1 MEKAA
6 EVAVGFVL
14 QNLVQLIRENR
25 RLIGSDYEKISDLQD
40 DLRLLK
46 TFMADYTEKHYNSSI
61 LRALADDIR
70 SRVFEVEDLL
80 DTYNVEKILYKNKNT
95 LSQIVSAKNHQ
106 ENLRKMGKAV
116 QKLSAKVKRVYD
128 DINDIGGPALVLEE
142 MARHNSIDEHNQIG
156 DNEEADRII
165 GFTDATDEVLKLLGG
180 QELVQLGKSE
190 AEEQTPSGAEQ
201 HGESKQ
207 LEVVPIHGMLGL
219 GKTTLAKKV
228 LNDPRIE
235 YHFFTRIFVPVSN
248 VYNKQEV
255 LFSILSA
262 FTENIKDQNLSMKE
276 LEDKVK
282 EALKNKY
289 LIVID
294 DVWATEAWDDLKNVF
309 PDNNKG
315 SRVLITTQ
323 LEPVAKYVTTKTEPY
338 KLQFMNDDEA
348 EKLLRTKVFDGNKCP
363 KELLSL
369 ERKILAKCQ
378 GLPLAIVVIAGILW
392 LHPRDPEWWDDVLH
406 GVAEFVGDS
415 QKIIDDA
422 IRRSYDILHPTLKLC
437 FLYLGVFPEDLEI
450 KASKLWQLWI
460 AEGFIPESENA
471 SKEEIAE
478 ECLGEL
484 VGRNLVMVE
493 QRTLSGRI
501 KTCRIQDMLRYFSKK
516 IAKAEGLFQETQVR
530 TSSSSSARRLFCN
543 NSQFSQS
550 VCEKQPAEKAR
561 SFLSFGHDEIKLD
574 PNLSPDDVFKHFKL
588 LQVLD
593 ILSVKLPTVHL
604 PKKLSNLVLL
614 KFIAINSEV
623 ETLPKIM
630 SSLLNLQTLI
640 VQTGSP
646 TLDIQADI
654 WVMTKLRHLVTNSSM
669 SLPRCQE
676 QSTICLNLQTLSAV
690 SPESLTNEL
699 FERATNLKKLGISGN
714 LGVLMKANG
723 ESNLFDHFCKLN
735 SLERLKLCSNDVNS
749 KLLALPQP
757 HKFPERLTKLS
768 LQNTSLG
775 WDQMSIL
782 GKLRYLEVLKLK
794 DYAFT
799 GEDWQ
804 TEEGGFR
811 SLKVLFIEATD
822 LNCWEAQAND
832 FPELR
837 RLILKQCK
845 QLWRIPPDFV
855 DMKKLEDIHL
865 EHTTGSVISS
875 ARRIRQSQI
884 DMLQHQ
890 KLNDKKTTPT
900 RIIVYPPEY

>member
-1 MEKAA
+1 MEKPA

-14 QNLVQLIRENR
+14 QNLVQLIDENR
-25 RLIGSDYEKISDLQD
+25 RLIGGNYGKISDLQD
-40 DLRLLK
+40 GLRLLK
-46 TFMADYTEKHYNSSI
+46 AFMADYNEKHDNSGT
-61 LRALADDIR
+61 LMELAEDIR
-70 SRVFEVEDLL
+70 HLVFEVEDLL
-80 DTYNVEKILYKNKNT
+80 ETYIMEETLYKNKNT
-95 LSQIVSAKNHQ
+95 LSQVVSAKNHL
-106 ENLRKMGKAV
+106 ENLRKIGETV
-116 QKLSAKVKRVYD
+116 QKLSTQVKQTYKENKDFGV
-128 DINDIGGPALVLEE
+128 PALGRKG

-156 DNEEADRII
+156 DNEGADRII

-180 QELVQLGKSE
+180 QKLVLGKSE

-207 LEVVPIHGMLGL
+207 LEVVAIHGMLGL

-228 LNDPRIE
+228 LNDPRIHH
-235 YHFFTRIFVPVSN
+235 HFFTRIFVRVSN

-282 EALKNKY
+282 ETLKNKY

-294 DVWATEAWDDLKNVF
+294 DVWATKAWDDLKKVF

-338 KLQFMNDDEA
+338 KLRYMNDDEA
-348 EKLLRTKVFDGNKCP
+348 ENLLRTKVFNDNKCP

-369 ERKILAKCQ
+369 EQKILARCK
-378 GLPLAIVVIAGILW
+378 GLPLAIVVTAGILW
-392 LHPRDPEWWDDVLH
+392 NHPRDPTWWDDVLH
-406 GVAEFVGDS
+406 GVVELLGDG
-415 QKIIDDA
+415 QRIIDVV
-422 IRRSYDILHPTLKLC
+422 IRRSYDNLHPILKLC
-437 FLYLGVFPEDLEI
+437 FLYLGVFPKDLEI
-450 KASKLWQLWI
+450 RASKLLQLWI
-460 AEGFIPESENA
+460 AEGFIPEFEKA
-471 SKEEIAE
+471 SKEKIAE
-478 ECLGEL
+478 ACLREL
-484 VGRNLVMVE
+484 VGRNLVTVE

-501 KTCRIQDMLRYFSKK
+501 KTCHIQDMLRDFCKN

-530 TSSSSSARRLFCN
+530 ASSSSSARRLFCN
-543 NSQFSQS
+543 NSQFSQY
-550 VCEKQPAEKAR
+550 VWEKQPAEKAR
-561 SFLSFGHDEIKLD
+561 SFLSFGRDEIKLD
-574 PNLSPDDVFKHFKL
+574 PNLSLDDVFKHFKL
-588 LQVLD
+588 LRVLD
-593 ILSVKLPTVHL
+593 ILSVKLLTVHL

-614 KFIAINSEV
+614 KFIAINWEI
-623 ETLPKIM
+623 EILPKIM
-630 SSLLNLQTLI
+630 SSLLNLETLI
-640 VQTGSP
+640 VHTVSP

-654 WVMTKLRHLVTNSSM
+654 WAMTKLRHLITNSSM

-676 QSTICLNLQTLSAV
+676 QSTISENLQTLSVV
-690 SPESLTNEL
+690 SPESLTDEVL
-699 FERATNLKKLGISGN
+699 KRATNLKKLGISGN
-714 LGVLMKANG
+714 LGTLMKAKG
-723 ESNLFDHFCKLN
+723 ESNLFDHLCELN
-735 SLERLKLCSNDVNS
+735 FLERLKLCSNDVNS

-757 HKFPERLTKLS
+757 HKFPKRLTKLS

-782 GKLRYLEVLKLK
+782 GKLQYLEVLKLK

-811 SLKVLFIEATD
+811 SLKVLFIGATD
-822 LNCWEAQAND
+822 LKCWEAQATD

-837 RLILKQCK
+837 RLILRQCK
-845 QLWRIPPDFV
+845 QLRRIPPDFV
-855 DMKKLEDIHL
+855 DMKKLEAIHL

-875 ARRIRQSQI
+875 ARRIRQLQI
-884 DMLQHQ
+884 DMLQRQ
-890 KLNDKKTTPT
+890 NLNDKKTTPT
-900 RIIVYPPEY
+900 RINVYPPEY